1 MTTQDPL
8 APIQDTPGL
17 PRVLLL
23 GDSISVGY
31 TLPVRELLN
40 GKANIH
46 RPPDNCSA
54 TRHGLDGIDRWLGD
68 GSWDVIHFNWG
79 LHDLAFVDDQGK
91 RTVEQTGR
99 HQVPI
104 DQYETNL
111 NTLVE
116 RLKQTGAALIWCTTT
131 PVPDG
136 AAGRKKGDEVLYNAA
151 AKNIMNTHG
160 IPINDLNEFAL
171 ARIAD
176 IQMPADVHFTDEG
189 SAELAEIVA
198 NHILEALG
206 ER

>member
-116 RLKQTGAALIWCTTT
+116 RLKADRRRTHLVHDHTR
-131 PVPDG
+131 
-136 AAGRKKGDEVLYNAA
+136 AGRRGRARRKGM
-151 AKNIMNTHG
+151 KSST
-160 IPINDLNEFAL
+160 
-171 ARIAD
+171 
-176 IQMPADVHFTDEG
+176 MPPRKT
-189 SAELAEIVA
+189 S
-198 NHILEALG
+198 
-206 ER
+206 